1 MSFTPDADARAYDPE
16 ISNSILEGISLGEGK
31 AMEDF
36 EVVVNRLENL
46 GTKQTENV
54 KLN

>member
-1 MSFTPDADARAYDPE
+1 VRAYDPE
-16 ISNSILEGISLGEGK
+16 ISNSILAGISLGEGK

-36 EVVVNRLENL
+36 EAVVNQLENS